1 MLKLNVSFYRSLL
14 LIIFQGCIF
23 FEYPCPKLVQVTNN
37 QCRSA
42 SIGGKGEGKGKQT
55 RKQGYE
61 KVLIMEEMGKKE
73 EK

>member
-1 MLKLNVSFYRSLL
+1 MLKLNVSFYRPLL

-23 FEYPCPKLVQVTNN
+23 FEYPCPELVQVTNN

-42 SIGGKGEGKGKQT
+42 SIRGKGEGKGKQT